1 MIDPTHDLPVAEQCR
16 VLGISRSTAYY
27 ESSRNIEE
35 DLVLIREMDELYL
48 ERPYYG
54 SRRMRADLSTRER
67 PLNRKRIRRLM
78 RKMGLVAVYPKKRL
92 STPGK
97 GHKIY
102 AYLLRKLKI
111 VRPNQVWAADF
122 TFIPMPRGFMYLVAV
137 IDWYSRKVLSWQL
150 SNTMDSDFC
159 VEALEEAL
167 ALHGRPEIFNTD
179 QGSQF
184 TSEDFTDVLKKHGIQ
199 ISMDGK
205 RRWVD
210 NVMVERLWRSL
221 KYEEVYLKAYES
233 VEEARRSIGIYL
245 KFFNQGRKHQSLGER
260 TPDEVYYEDQ
270 ISAKAA

>member
-1 MIDPTHDLPVAEQCR
+1 MIDHTHDLPVAEQCR
-16 VLGISRSTAYY
+16 VLEISRSTAYY

-35 DLVLIREMDELYL
+35 DLALMREMDELYL

-78 RKMGLVAVYPKKRL
+78 RKMGLVAIYPKKRL

-111 VRPNQVWAADF
+111 VRANQVWAADF

-179 QGSQF
+179 QGRQF
-184 TSEDFTDVLKKHGIQ
+184 TSEDFTGILKKHGIQ

-245 KFFNQGRKHQSLGER
+245 NFFNQGRKHQSLGER

>member
-1 MIDPTHDLPVAEQCR
+1 MIDHTHDLPVAEQCR
-16 VLGISRSTAYY
+16 VLEISRSTAYY

-35 DLVLIREMDELYL
+35 DLALMREMDELYL

-54 SRRMRADLSTRER
+54 SRRMRANLSTRER

-111 VRPNQVWAADF
+111 VRANQVWAADF

-137 IDWYSRKVLSWQL
+137 IDWYSRKVLSWRL

-159 VEALEEAL
+159 VEAIEEAL
-167 ALHGRPEIFNTD
+167 ARHGRPEIFNTD

-184 TSEDFTDVLKKHGIQ
+184 TSTDFTDVLKKQDIK
-199 ISMDGK
+199 ISLDGK
-205 RRWVD
+205 RRWSD
-210 NVMVERLWRSL
+210 NVMVERLWCSV
-221 KYEEVYLKAYES
+221 KYEEVYFK
-233 VEEARRSIGIYL
+233 
-245 KFFNQGRKHQSLGER
+245 
-260 TPDEVYYEDQ
+260 
-270 ISAKAA
+270 

>member
-1 MIDPTHDLPVAEQCR
+1 
-16 VLGISRSTAYY
+16 
-27 ESSRNIEE
+27 
-35 DLVLIREMDELYL
+35 
-48 ERPYYG
+48 
-54 SRRMRADLSTRER
+54 
-67 PLNRKRIRRLM
+67 
-78 RKMGLVAVYPKKRL
+78 
-92 STPGK
+92 
-97 GHKIY
+97 
-102 AYLLRKLKI
+102 
-111 VRPNQVWAADF
+111 
-122 TFIPMPRGFMYLVAV
+122 MYLVAV

-184 TSEDFTDVLKKHGIQ
+184 TSEDFTGIRKKHGIQ

-245 KFFNQGRKHQSLGER
+245 NFFNQGRKHQSLGER
-260 TPDEVYYEDQ
+260 TPDEVYY
-270 ISAKAA
+270 

>member
-1 MIDPTHDLPVAEQCR
+1 MIDHTHDLPVAEQCR
-16 VLGISRSTAYY
+16 VLEISRSTAYY

-35 DLVLIREMDELYL
+35 DLALMREMDELYL

-54 SRRMRADLSTRER
+54 SRRMRANLSTRER

-122 TFIPMPRGFMYLVAV
+122 TYIPMQKGFLYLVAV

-150 SNTMDSDFC
+150 SNTMDSNFC

-184 TSEDFTDVLKKHGIQ
+184 TSEDFTGILKKHGIQ

-245 KFFNQGRKHQSLGER
+245 NFFNQGRKHQSLGER